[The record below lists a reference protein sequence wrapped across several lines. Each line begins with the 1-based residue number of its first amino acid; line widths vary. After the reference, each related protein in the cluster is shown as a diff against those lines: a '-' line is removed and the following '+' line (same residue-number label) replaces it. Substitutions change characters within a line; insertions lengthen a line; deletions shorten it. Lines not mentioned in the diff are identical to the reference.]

1 MKRNV
6 FLAAAIVMALLV
18 IGFFALPTY
27 VASQANAVLASEPY
41 APHADAL
48 QRHQGLVVADLHA
61 DALLWNRDLLERGDY
76 GHVDLPRLREGNVTL
91 QVFSTVTKVPRQW
104 VHEGDPDD
112 NADLIGLL
120 ALAQRW
126 PVRTWL
132 SPFERAR
139 YQAARL
145 HDTEARS
152 GGSLQILR
160 TREDLAALL
169 TARRRGEDMTGG
181 LLATEGS
188 HALEGRLE
196 NIAALHEDGFRMMGL
211 QHFFDNRLGGSL
223 SGESGAGLT
232 PFGRDA
238 VQEMQRL
245 GIVIDVA
252 HSSPAVVEDVLAISE
267 DPVVVSHTG
276 IYGACPSA
284 RNLSDSQMQRIAERG
299 GLIGIGFWEGAV
311 CDATPAGVVRT
322 IRLAIDL
329 LGEDHVALG
338 SDFDGSIGAYFDAAQ
353 LAILTQEMMNQ
364 GFSDSEIEK
373 VMGGNLVAL
382 LGRRL
387 PSAGTPERS
396 GPSDP
401 GPSAVR

>member
-1 MKRNV
+1 MKRN
-6 FLAAAIVMALLV
+6 FCFAAAIVAALLV
-18 IGFFALPTY
+18 LGFFALPTY
-27 VASQANAVLASEPY
+27 VASRGNAVLTTEPY
-41 APHADAL
+41 ALNADARR
-48 QRHQGLVVADLHA
+48 RHRDLVVADLHA

-76 GHVDLPRLREGNVTL
+76 GHVDLPRLREGNVAL
-91 QVFSTVTKVPRQW
+91 QVFSTVTKVPRGW
-104 VHEGDPDD
+104 VREDDPDD
-112 NADLIGLL
+112 NADWIGLL
-120 ALAQRW
+120 AVAQRW
-126 PVRTWL
+126 PMRTWL

-139 YQAARL
+139 HQAARL
-145 HDTEARS
+145 QDTATRS
-152 GGSLQILR
+152 GDRLRILR
-160 TREDLAALL
+160 TREDLQALL
-169 TARRRGEDMTGG
+169 VARRRGEDVTGG
-181 LLATEGS
+181 VLATEGS

-196 NIAALHEDGFRMMGL
+196 NIAALHDDGFRMMGL

-232 PFGRDA
+232 PFGRAA
-238 VQEMQRL
+238 VLEMQRL

-252 HSSPAVVEDVLAISE
+252 HSSPAVVEDVLAIGE

-284 RNLSDSQMQRIAERG
+284 RNLSDEQMQRIAEHG
-299 GLIGIGFWEGAV
+299 GLVGIGFWEGAV
-311 CDATPAGVVRT
+311 CDASPAGVVRA

-338 SDFDGSIGAYFDAAQ
+338 SDFDGSIRTHFDAAQ

-382 LGRRL
+382 LGRGL
-387 PSAGTPERS
+387 PSAGSPAQTGGN
-396 GPSDP
+396 GP
-401 GPSAVR
+401 